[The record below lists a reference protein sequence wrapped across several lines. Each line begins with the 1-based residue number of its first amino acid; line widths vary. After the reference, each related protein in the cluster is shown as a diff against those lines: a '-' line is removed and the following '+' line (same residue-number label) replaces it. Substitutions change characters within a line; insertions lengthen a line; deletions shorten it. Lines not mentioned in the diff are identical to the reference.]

1 MRSEPGSPKLAESSA
16 DVSSAAESPAVES
29 PAVGC
34 AAVDSSGPARLA
46 TSRERAPAEQ
56 AAAEQAP
63 TEAARRIF
71 GAALPTAVA
80 YAELLAGP
88 GVERGLIGPDEASRI
103 WDRHLLNCGVVA
115 ELVPD
120 RGRLAD
126 LGSGAGLPGLVLA
139 MLRPQVDVV
148 LVEPM
153 ARRTAFLAECVHELG
168 LANVRI
174 ERGRAEELAGKIG
187 ADVVTARAV
196 ARLERLATLA
206 VGLARPGGQILAIKG
221 ASASGEVADA
231 GPVLRRLRAT
241 EVSILRLG
249 DGVLDQP
256 TTIVRFVTAAAIER
270 KSGRA
275 PR

>member
-1 MRSEPGSPKLAESSA
+1 L
-16 DVSSAAESPAVES
+16 
-29 PAVGC
+29 
-34 AAVDSSGPARLA
+34 
-46 TSRERAPAEQ
+46 
-56 AAAEQAP
+56 
-63 TEAARRIF
+63 IF
-71 GAALPTAVA
+71 GSVLPTAQA

-88 GVERGLIGPDEASRI
+88 GVERGLIGPDETTRI

-139 MLRPQVDVV
+139 MLRPQVEVI

-153 ARRTAFLAECVHELG
+153 ARRTAFLAECVYELD

-174 ERGRAEELAGKIG
+174 ERGRAEELAGKIN

-196 ARLERLATLA
+196 ARLERLAPLA
-206 VGLARPGGQILAIKG
+206 AGLAKPGGPVLAIKG
-221 ASASGEVADA
+221 AGAVSEVAQA
-231 GPVLRRLRAT
+231 EPVLRRLGAT
-241 EVSILRLG
+241 EVSIASLG
-249 DGVLDQP
+249 DDVLDQP
-256 TTIVRFVTAAAIER
+256 TTVVRFVTSAVVRKSPVPVIR
-270 KSGRA
+270 KSPVVRKKSGRA